1 VRSKSLSKSRSPL
14 RRGTSPK
21 DTAKYK
27 RQNLKETSEYST
39 QYENDSEFSPQRKR
53 ANPLNKNTEPDEL
66 PSEGRQYLKDLKAKH
81 SQAEVLQDSKSS
93 LLSSTALQR
102 IKESNLKLSVQ
113 NERAEEEIERC
124 HDQIARQASQN
135 HQLHMQVR
143 SLEKDQNDLRSRYE
157 DMQERAAS
165 EREDHLKRIAELED
179 ELNRQM

>member
-1 VRSKSLSKSRSPL
+1 MRSKSLSKSRSPL

-27 RQNLKETSEYST
+27 RQNLKETSEY
-39 QYENDSEFSPQRKR
+39 NDSEFSPQRKR
-53 ANPLNKNTEPDEL
+53 ANPYNKNIEPEEV
-66 PSEGRQYLKDLKAKH
+66 PSEGRQYLKDLKAKKG
-81 SQAEVLQDSKSS
+81 QAEPLQDSKSS
-93 LLSSTALQR
+93 VLSSTALQR

-113 NERAEEEIERC
+113 NERAEDEIERC

-143 SLEKDQNDLRSRYE
+143 SLEQDQNDLRSRYE
-157 DMQERAAS
+157 DMEERAAS

-179 ELNRQM
+179 ELNRQMQ

>member
-1 VRSKSLSKSRSPL
+1 MRSKSLSKSRSPL

-27 RQNLKETSEYST
+27 RQNLKETSEY
-39 QYENDSEFSPQRKR
+39 NDSEFSPQRKR
-53 ANPLNKNTEPDEL
+53 ANPFNKNTEPDEL
-66 PSEGRQYLKDLKAKH
+66 PSESRQYLKDLKAKK
-81 SQAEVLQDSKSS
+81 SQAEALQDSKSS

-143 SLEKDQNDLRSRYE
+143 SLE
-157 DMQERAAS
+157 
-165 EREDHLKRIAELED
+165 
-179 ELNRQM
+179 